1 SVGRLPVLQRC
12 SNGARQAPS
21 SGFHAVKERLHPIQ
35 PRGLARVVAL
45 AAGLQR
51 LLELPEQLL
60 LLAGEVH
67 GRLHHDVAEHVA
79 GDLAAHRF
87 DALAAQAELLAALG
101 FRRNLQRH
109 AAVQRR
115 HLHLAAERGRGEA
128 DRHIAMQVA
137 ALAAEDRMRPDPHFH
152 VQVARRTAIL
162 SRLAFAGEANAVAGV
177 HAGGNLYRQGA
188 DFLLAAAAAAVRAR
202 FRDHGAGAMALGAG
216 LLDGEETLLH
226 ADLAGAAAGL
236 RRAAGAAARAAATVA
251 GGHARHA
258 DLDGVAEDRLFQ
270 VEHHFVAQVGAAE
283 DAPSAPPAA
292 AAEDVAEDVPEN
304 VAKVGAAEP

>member
-1 SVGRLPVLQRC
+1 
-12 SNGARQAPS
+12 
-21 SGFHAVKERLHPIQ
+21 
-35 PRGLARVVAL
+35 
-45 AAGLQR
+45 
-51 LLELPEQLL
+51 
-60 LLAGEVH
+60 
-67 GRLHHDVAEHVA
+67 
-79 GDLAAHRF
+79 
-87 DALAAQAELLAALG
+87 
-101 FRRNLQRH
+101 
-109 AAVQRR
+109 
-115 HLHLAAERGRGEA
+115 GRGEA

-177 HAGGNLYRQGA
+177 HAGGNLHRQGA

-226 ADLAGAAAGL
+226 ADLAGAAAGAAGL
-236 RRAAGAAARAAATVA
+236 RRAAGARARAAATVA

-270 VEHHFVAQVGAAE
+270 VEHHFVTQVGAAE

-292 AAEDVAEDVPEN
+292 AAEDVAH
-304 VAKVGAAEP
+304 VGAAEPATAETAGGGIETGMAELVIGGTLLRVGKHFIGFLDLLEVRLRFLVPRVAVRVILHGKTPVCLLQFGIRRVALYTQNLVVVPFAHRSS